1 MKFILSDESINK
13 YGFRVLNA
21 GIDLTEFKKN
31 PVMFYNHNR
40 MSLPVG
46 KWNNISLID
55 GKLVAEA
62 EFDED
67 DEFAMQIKSKVEK
80 NILNATSIGFD
91 VLAVSE
97 DKADLLKG
105 QTRPTVT
112 KSRLLEASIV
122 DIPANG
128 NAMKFN
134 FDNGVQLSGNI
145 PQEFLNAVLPVIQ
158 NKPNMK
164 KIAAKL
170 GLAEDATEDQILAA
184 IEANKKKDNAAKGVK
199 ALVAFAV
206 SKGFKAEVIEKLA
219 TADFDTTLEMVE
231 AANAPK
237 EEGKGDT
244 PPKEDGTRLSDIL
257 AELKK
262 GNAGG
267 STSPAKSLRE
277 LEKENP
283 SAVKALMKDKPE
295 EYQKL
300 FAAEYGAEISLD
312 EIRKLS

>member
-13 YGFRVLNA
+13 YGFRVLSA

-134 FDNGVQLSGNI
+134 FNNGVQLSGNI

-170 GLAEDATEDQILAA
+170 GLAEDATEEQIVAA
-184 IEANKKKDNAAKGVK
+184 IEAIDKKDDADNGVK
-199 ALVAFAV
+199 ALVSLAV
-206 SKGFKAEVIEKLA
+206 SKGFKKETIEKLA
-219 TADFDTTLEMVE
+219 AADFNATLEMVE

-237 EEGKGDT
+237 EGGEA
-244 PPKEDGTRLSDIL
+244 DGTRLSDIL

-262 GNAGG
+262 GNSG
-267 STSPAKSLRE
+267 STPPAKSLRE
-277 LEKENP
+277 LEKEDP

-300 FAAEYGAEISLD
+300 FKAEYGADISLD
-312 EIRKLS
+312 EIRKLI